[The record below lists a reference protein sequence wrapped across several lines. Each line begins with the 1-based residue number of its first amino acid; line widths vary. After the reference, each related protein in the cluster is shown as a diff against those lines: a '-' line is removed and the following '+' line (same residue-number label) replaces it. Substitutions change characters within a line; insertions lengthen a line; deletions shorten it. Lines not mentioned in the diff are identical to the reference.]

1 MKASTFAIAVGA
13 TVSAI
18 APIGVVNPSGY
29 VTALAD
35 LLGQSSL
42 VHTIAVALLAMGTL
56 VLLQPVAGQSLKLRL
71 VRAVAWLAVIKSL
84 LMLWAPALVESV
96 TDWMTT
102 LPAWPIRLGSVVDL
116 AFGLLMLWVGR
127 RLIGAESY
135 EGNDLATSDA
145 RTADH
150 A

>member
-42 VHTIAVALLAMGTL
+42 VHTIAVALLEMGTL

-96 TDWMTT
+96 TDWMIT
-102 LPAWPIRLGSVVDL
+102 LPAWPIRLGSVVDF
-116 AFGLLMLWVGR
+116 AFGLLMLWMGR
-127 RLIGAESY
+127 QLIES
-135 EGNDLATSDA
+135 ESDKGNDLVTSDA

>member
-1 MKASTFAIAVGA
+1 MKASTFAIVVGA

-29 VTALAD
+29 VTGLAN
-35 LLGQSSL
+35 LLRQSSL

-56 VLLQPVAGQSLKLRL
+56 VLLQPVSTRPLKLRL

-96 TDWMTT
+96 PDWMAT
-102 LPAWPIRLGSVVDL
+102 LPAWPIRLGSVVDF

-127 RLIGAESY
+127 RLIGAESD
-135 EGNDLATSDA
+135 EGNDLATSDV